1 MIIPSFLRS
10 TSTTAGTNNA
20 TVWRYWNK
28 DYFNAASYLTTTHN
42 STTYADS
49 TWKIWNSDYTEAS
62 SWIPDSTDS
71 FFHVDPGTGSS
82 ATAIRVW
89 QEWNVPQEARESTRR
104 ASAEQ
109 REAWRRMEQEQRQ
122 QEERQQEEETRARW
136 KREAEERAKGKAAA
150 DKRAE
155 ELLRSCLTLQQ
166 QEELDRLNHFHLLVG
181 DRRYRIKRGR
191 TRNIE
196 LLDEAGRPIKKL
208 CAHPGEYVPD
218 ADTMLAQKLM
228 LETDE
233 EAFLKLANHTPVHY
247 PPEPQT
253 ARPSEQVARAV

>member
-1 MIIPSFLRS
+1 MVIPSFLRS
-10 TSTTAGTNNA
+10 DPTATITPATDTKIWTYWNEAHGSTTN
-20 TVWRYWNK
+20 TVTFNT
-28 DYFNAASYLTTTHN
+28 NAATTGSNYLGWRSWNNDWICGTDFGTTGGIG
-42 STTYADS
+42 YCEID
-49 TWKIWNSDYTEAS
+49 
-62 SWIPDSTDS
+62 PFFRSTD
-71 FFHVDPGTGSS
+71 TGS
-82 ATAIRVW
+82 TASDAINVW
-89 QEWNVPQEARESTRR
+89 QTWNVPQEVREASRR
-104 ASAEQ
+104 ASTEQ
-109 REAWRRMEQEQRQ
+109 RERWKHLEQEKQRLY
-122 QEERQQEEETRARW
+122 EERQ
-136 KREAEERAKGKAAA
+136 KKEAEAKQ
-150 DKRAE
+150 RAE
-155 ELLRSCLTLQQ
+155 ALLRSCLTPQQ

-191 TRNIE
+191 SRNIE
-196 LLDEAGRPIKKL
+196 LLDESGRPIKKL